1 MFYLSDLDYLTM
13 TDAYEY
19 VGLTVTNHGDLS
31 GYGSLSHV
39 NDSFASEIGSI
50 YSKHHEQVNNV
61 NLLSK
66 GSILE
71 AFESVTRKE
80 DVDCELIGTKNF
92 NLACDVDPMFDCL
105 VKKLIFEQQRG
116 CVERWR
122 CATMAGKMR
131 SKVSKEGSGG
141 AFSRRSIDVHLLRM
155 ERETQLELLMRI
167 ERVERCN

>member
-50 YSKHHEQVNNV
+50 YSEHHEQVNNV
-61 NLLSK
+61 NLSSK

-80 DVDCELIGTKNF
+80 DIDCELIGTKNS
-92 NLACDVDPMFDCL
+92 NLACDGL
-105 VKKLIFEQQRG
+105 RG
-116 CVERWR
+116 AVEVCNDGRQDEI
-122 CATMAGKMR
+122 
-131 SKVSKEGSGG
+131 EGVEGG
-141 AFSRRSIDVHLLRM
+141 FWW
-155 ERETQLELLMRI
+155 
-167 ERVERCN
+167 CF